1 MELGGPFWEIAPTPF
16 YKRHQDLPHPGSKKA
31 FLSQGLGASGKE
43 AGSAELQNAAPSR
56 AACGAQALAQ
66 REWLA
71 GRRPWSPLPRRGRS
85 VPSHTR
91 HLCPGCSLCLECPLH
106 LSFQGPP
113 LSKGHPNTAFSPQAM
128 GDEDFIHKE
137 KGKKASLCLLQLPA
151 VWSSLGGCRG
161 RHLG

>member
-1 MELGGPFWEIAPTPF
+1 MPQPRFIRDIKIFPILGLKRPFFPRGWVSGAPECSTLQGDLRGPG
-16 YKRHQDLPHPGSKKA
+16 PGTA
-31 FLSQGLGASGKE
+31 RVTGL
-43 AGSAELQNAAPSR
+43 LR
-56 AACGAQALAQ
+56 RL
-66 REWLA
+66 
-71 GRRPWSPLPRRGRS
+71 GRRPWSPLPPRGRS